1 MIVYK
6 ITEQT
11 AKNIRGI
18 EFAKDMVF
26 NPVQDVN
33 GNFIISF
40 EELKEWSLN
49 LDLFD
54 GSEIEAIEYAPIE
67 HKMEW

>member
-11 AKNIRGI
+11 ANNIKGF

-26 NPVQDVN
+26 NPIQDVN

-40 EELKEWSLN
+40 EELKEWRLN

-54 GSEIEAIEYAPIE
+54 GSEIEPIEYAPIE
-67 HKMEW
+67 SEII